1 VTSPPAVPFKFIGN
15 ISDIIIHGNAPIPI
29 ANIIVNDNIPMKQK
43 IGVIF
48 PIPGTSLT
56 PNATANVIQLKHN
69 PNAEVIRSGRLPHR
83 STRIRPIKDF
93 GTYAYDH

>member
-1 VTSPPAVPFKFIGN
+1 
-15 ISDIIIHGNAPIPI
+15 
-29 ANIIVNDNIPMKQK
+29 MKQK

-69 PNAEVIRSGRLPHR
+69 PNAEVC
-83 STRIRPIKDF
+83 KFDVWK
-93 GTYAYDH
+93 